1 MQTFLALFRKVHY
14 TALTL
19 LVIAILLT
27 PGANLWAGF
36 CLTFWLGVEV
46 INWVDNLKIAA
57 ESKERAQ
64 RHVATA
70 KKKFFYPVLANVVW
84 WPLALGITYM
94 CFQSSEQDIT
104 WGLLFYFPIW
114 VTILVAIC
122 FLVGTW
128 VILYEFSKKASKWP
142 GADT

>member
-57 ESKERAQ
+57 ESQARAA
-64 RHVATA
+64 RHVSTA
-70 KKKFFYPVLANVVW
+70 KKVFFYPVLINLVW
-84 WPLALGITYM
+84 WPLSLGIAYV
-94 CFQSSEQDIT
+94 CFRTHAGDAT

-114 VTILVAIC
+114 MTILEAVI
-122 FLVGTW
+122 FLLATW